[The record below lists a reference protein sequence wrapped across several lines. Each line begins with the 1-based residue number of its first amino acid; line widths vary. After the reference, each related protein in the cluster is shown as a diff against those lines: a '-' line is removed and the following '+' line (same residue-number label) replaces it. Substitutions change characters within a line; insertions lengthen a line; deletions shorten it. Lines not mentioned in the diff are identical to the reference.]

1 MTFEHLKKVKI
12 TDHDY
17 VVLVFGSYFL
27 QNEWNE
33 AQGKYLTLLVAN
45 EKNSSEK
52 LKFQKTHGILHHEL
66 DNSLQAVTS
75 NEISDDINKCD
86 FFFLHYNELG
96 LNLADLHNSVNQYF
110 PE

>member
-33 AQGKYLTLLVAN
+33 AQGKYLTLFVAY
-45 EKNSSEK
+45 EKIPVK
-52 LKFQKTHGILHHEL
+52 
-66 DNSLQAVTS
+66 
-75 NEISDDINKCD
+75 
-86 FFFLHYNELG
+86 Y
-96 LNLADLHNSVNQYF
+96 
-110 PE
+110 